1 MIKEK
6 DIKNWIRRHFNLH
19 GNQKII
25 LANNQ
30 SFIIRIGDCDSIEVE
45 FPKSLKRH
53 LLLDS
58 ILD

>member
-6 DIKNWIRRHFNLH
+6 EIKKWIKSHFNLH

-25 LANNQ
+25 LTNNQ
-30 SFIIRIGDCDSIEVE
+30 SFVIRIGDCDSIEVE
-45 FPKSLKRH
+45 FPKDLKRH